1 MDNSIIDVAGES
13 FSLSNLSSNNSA
25 IHYWANKP
33 VYSYSEIK
41 SATNAQR
48 VYYKTF
54 KFNFLGGLY
63 ADLQGNDNYAFVL
76 LYDFLNEYQD
86 HRNPM
91 RLEKQLRDLGNNY
104 AVTRTYCLS
113 SLIKKLE
120 ERDDRNAI
128 ERIRKEENYY
138 VGQNNSDYWK
148 LGTKNKT
155 KLNLSNN
162 DVDLLNKLWNP
173 NNNFFNIEFCG
184 LEIIKFYLY
193 VIKKLDE
200 KYQKESS
207 SLNIEL
213 TKIADIIAQKH
224 YRYRK
229 GSENYNYSL
238 QTILNDINFNIFK
251 YCENI
256 VRENYGQKRK
266 LSTELQYASAYIKE
280 EYDDKLIL
288 RLKKILEIYRPTI
301 LDPDE
306 ITDLELNALNST
318 RWKTKLDE
326 LSINY
331 KNDSKKFIEDVVNL
345 GHSNKNN
352 PAVEN
357 IFFEA
362 AKFMVNQDNEAALS
376 LYIYYLYYDLKS
388 AKFDNKP
395 LNKTILKSLFKKS
408 EQLVNFQDVVDK
420 LIKDQN
426 LQEALKS
433 IPLVYTPKRKKIQLD
448 RNAIQEVHE
457 KHSGTVELLNEYLKD
472 DNEEETDD
480 FLSAIVDNEKLVL
493 TIPSAL
499 ETNKISSFD
508 DSIKFSNIQL
518 EILDIFLN
526 ENLSI
531 LQTDLEIFVK
541 SKGMFRNQLVES
553 INEICY
559 DTLDDIL
566 IEEEDELYTINENYF
581 NRILAI

>member
-1 MDNSIIDVAGES
+1 
-13 FSLSNLSSNNSA
+13 
-25 IHYWANKP
+25 
-33 VYSYSEIK
+33 
-41 SATNAQR
+41 
-48 VYYKTF
+48 
-54 KFNFLGGLY
+54 
-63 ADLQGNDNYAFVL
+63 
-76 LYDFLNEYQD
+76 
-86 HRNPM
+86 M

-433 IPLVYTPKRKKIQLD
+433 IPLVYIPKRKKIQLD

>member
-13 FSLSNLSSNNSA
+13 FSLSNISSNNSA
-25 IHYWANKP
+25 IPYWANKS

-41 SATNAQR
+41 SATNPQR

-104 AVTRTYCLS
+104 VVTRTYCLS
-113 SLIKKLE
+113 LLIKKLE

-138 VGQNNSDYWK
+138 VEQNNSDYWK

-173 NNNFFNIEFCG
+173 SNNFFNIEFCG

-213 TKIADIIAQKH
+213 KKIADIIAQKH

-229 GSENYNYSL
+229 GSENYNYSI

-256 VRENYGQKRK
+256 VRENYGHKRK
-266 LSTELQYASAYIKE
+266 LSTELQYALAYIKE

-301 LDPDE
+301 LDPNE
-306 ITDLELNALNST
+306 ITVLELNALNPT

-326 LSINY
+326 LSISY

-345 GHSNKNN
+345 VHSNKNN

-362 AKFMVNQDNEAALS
+362 AKFMANKDNEATLC
-376 LYIYYLYYDLKS
+376 LYIYYLYHDLKS

-408 EQLVNFQDVVDK
+408 EQLVDFQNVVDK
-420 LIKDQN
+420 LIKHQN

-433 IPLVYTPKRKKIQLD
+433 IPLIYAPKRKKIQLD

-480 FLSAIVDNEKLVL
+480 FSDAILDNEKLVL
-493 TIPSAL
+493 TIPSAV
-499 ETNKISSFD
+499 ETNKISLFD

-518 EILDIFLN
+518 EILDIFSN

-531 LQTDLEIFVK
+531 LQTDLEIFAK

-559 DTLDDIL
+559 DILDDIL
-566 IEEEDELYTINENYF
+566 IEEEVELYTINENYY